1 MIPSLRSGDYRNIRY
16 LLYSLPLNPELKQ
29 MLSFIYDW
37 WIIRALFLMVFSL
50 RGGYQSFC
58 NLPYLITSYV
68 ENVSKNS
75 YVLSARA
82 TFDHLLVEDFAKPV
96 FMVESA
102 MV

>member
-50 RGGYQSFC
+50 RGFSTFMAILKSFKS
-58 NLPYLITSYV
+58 LK
-68 ENVSKNS
+68 ENDILTPSQ
-75 YVLSARA
+75 R
-82 TFDHLLVEDFAKPV
+82 
-96 FMVESA
+96 
-102 MV
+102 